1 MTWIGPVLTDRNKSE
16 AEVFKLQGKFDDSLI
31 QLCAAPK
38 IYVKNHRGFWD
49 RQNFGTRCEH
59 GLQGR
64 LLIFQED
71 RWRREILLVQEMYG
85 AETGNGNDI
94 EKAAQRTKAAFNNI
108 YALVQLSKIAA
119 HLQDPVYFPKEEYIF
134 LKKAESEGL
143 SLTNNRKQD
152 E

>member
-64 LLIFQED
+64 LLIF
-71 RWRREILLVQEMYG
+71 
-85 AETGNGNDI
+85 
-94 EKAAQRTKAAFNNI
+94 
-108 YALVQLSKIAA
+108 
-119 HLQDPVYFPKEEYIF
+119 
-134 LKKAESEGL
+134 
-143 SLTNNRKQD
+143 
-152 E
+152 